1 MCNIISTMEF
11 TSISR
16 QELIDINVLI
26 INNYSY
32 NLKRNISYWSKRD
45 PKYANI
51 LSTKNHNICTKTQ
64 YDDLVY
70 HANII
75 KQNNI
80 FMYNKDICLALLMAF
95 YNISLCED
103 EDYINY
109 TKLLKKSIDKN
120 TVQNLYKQ
128 ICGISIVSYKD
139 DYWSDDENNDLNNIV
154 LNDLSIECDNEIYK
168 NVRKYMISGN

>member
-95 YNISLCED
+95 YNINKE
-103 EDYINY
+103 IN
-109 TKLLKKSIDKN
+109 LK
-120 TVQNLYKQ
+120 
-128 ICGISIVSYKD
+128 
-139 DYWSDDENNDLNNIV
+139 NN
-154 LNDLSIECDNEIYK
+154 
-168 NVRKYMISGN
+168 